1 MNKSKFLL
9 LFFLLALSACHSSSG
24 PDSLI
29 SSNNEPFTFKI
40 TPGKAKPPSSI
51 MPAGF
56 GPIRGPTTSSSSG
69 ENSISKDLG
78 KCRNNL
84 LNQQIHFEFNF

>member
-1 MNKSKFLL
+1 MNKSKILL
-9 LFFLLALSACHSSSG
+9 LFFSFFLSACHSTASS
-24 PDSLI
+24 DRLI
-29 SSNNEPFTFKI
+29 FLNNESCSFKNI
-40 TPGKAKPPSSI
+40 PGKAKTPSSI
-51 MPAGF
+51 MPSGF
-56 GPIRGPTTSSSSG
+56 GPIRGPTTNSLSG